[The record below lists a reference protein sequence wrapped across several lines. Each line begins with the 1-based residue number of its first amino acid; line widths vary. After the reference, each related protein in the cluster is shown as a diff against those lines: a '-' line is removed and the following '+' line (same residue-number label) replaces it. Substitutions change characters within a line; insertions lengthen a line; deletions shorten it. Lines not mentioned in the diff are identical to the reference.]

1 MKKVHIVSMGCVKNL
16 VDSEV
21 LTGQL
26 INRRYQM
33 TDNAADSDIIII
45 NTCGFI
51 EAAKQE
57 SIQAIFEALQLKN
70 DKQSRRIFVAGCL
83 TQRYKDQI
91 MRDIPEVDGVF
102 GTEDYGSI
110 LATLGDNSYYPEDMY
125 RMRRITTPNHFAY
138 IKISEGCNHT
148 CSFCAIPGIRGK
160 HRSRSAEDIL
170 SEAENL
176 ALQGVQE
183 LILVSQDTSY
193 YGKDLTG
200 RQQIVKLIESLAER
214 QLFKWIRPLYW
225 YPGNFPIAYIELM
238 NRYESVIP
246 YLDMPIQHA
255 SDRILG
261 LMRRAETGASLQ
273 DLFKRIRSIRQ
284 DIALRT
290 TVIVG
295 HPGETPEDFDRLM
308 TFIGE
313 IRFDRLGSFVYS
325 DEEGTH
331 AFNLTGKVSYKV
343 AMERQ
348 KQLMELQ
355 QSISRE
361 NNRKLI
367 GSRQVVL
374 IDEYNKSAGI
384 YSGRRRQDAPEID
397 NEVIIEAI
405 HSSEDLAGTF
415 QEVEIVDASE
425 YEVYGMFVSPQMK
438 ERAS

>member
-1 MKKVHIVSMGCVKNL
+1 MKKVHIVSMGCAKNL

-26 INRRYQM
+26 FHRRYQM
-33 TDNAADSDIIII
+33 TNKAADSDIIII

-51 EAAKQE
+51 ESAKQE

-70 DKQSRRIFVAGCL
+70 DKQSRKVFVAGCL

-102 GTEDYGSI
+102 GTEDYGRI
-110 LATLGDNSYYPEDMY
+110 LAALGDNSYYPEDMY
-125 RMRRITTPNHFAY
+125 RMRRITTPNHYAY

-148 CSFCAIPGIRGK
+148 CSFCAIPRIRGK

-176 ALQGVQE
+176 ASQSVQE

-246 YLDMPIQHA
+246 YLDMPVQHA
-255 SDRILG
+255 SNKVLK
-261 LMRRAETGASLQ
+261 LMRRAETGTSLRK
-273 DLFKRIRSIRQ
+273 LFRLIRTIRQ

-290 TVIVG
+290 TLIVG
-295 HPGETPEDFDRLM
+295 HPGETAEDFDELM
-308 TFIGE
+308 AFIEE

-325 DEEGTH
+325 DEEDTY
-331 AFNLTGKVSYKV
+331 AFDLTGKVSQKA

-355 QSISRE
+355 QCISRE

-374 IDEYNKSAGI
+374 IDEYNHSAGI

-405 HSSEDLAGTF
+405 NGSEDLAGTF
-415 QEVEIVDASE
+415 QEVEIVDATE
-425 YEVYGMFVSPQMK
+425 YEIYGKFVSP
-438 ERAS
+438 